1 MSLPTELT
9 EQLTVVRSPRAAGL
23 FFEAVPNGGR
33 RDAREG
39 RMLKVSGVVAGVP
52 DLLIFTRPPN
62 QPDKCGVALEM
73 KRSGGKPSDVTKAQ
87 QEWIAQLE
95 DLGWIC
101 IVGYGAQNALDA
113 LRDLGFRV

>member
-1 MSLPTELT
+1 MGRPTELS
-9 EQLTVVRSPRAAGL
+9 EQIAVVRSLRAARLL
-23 FFEAVPNGGR
+23 FAAVPNGGR

-87 QEWIAQLE
+87 REWIAQLE
-95 DLGWIC
+95 ALGWIC
-101 IVGYGAQNALDA
+101 IIGYGAQNALDA